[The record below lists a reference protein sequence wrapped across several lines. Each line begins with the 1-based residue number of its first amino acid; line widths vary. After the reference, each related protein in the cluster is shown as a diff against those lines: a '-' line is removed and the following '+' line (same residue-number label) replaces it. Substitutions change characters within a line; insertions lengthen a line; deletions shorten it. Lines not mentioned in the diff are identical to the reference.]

1 MILVDAS
8 VWIDYL
14 RGIATQQTRWLHAQL
29 ERRPLGLADLTL
41 CEILQGVFDERE
53 ARLVRRRFLVFPT
66 LSTGGAEQA
75 ARCAENYRQL
85 RRLGVTVRKTIDC
98 WIATFC
104 IREGHSLLHS
114 DRDFEPFAKHL
125 GLRVVDP

>member
-8 VWIDYL
+8 VWIDYF
-14 RGIATQQTRWLHAQL
+14 RDSDTAHTRWLDVEL
-29 ERRPLGLADLTL
+29 ERRLFGLVDLTL
-41 CEILQGVFDERE
+41 CEILQGFGDERE
-53 ARLVRRRFLVFPT
+53 ARLVHPRLLAFPT

-75 ARCAENYRQL
+75 VSCAENYRRL
-85 RRLGVTVRKTIDC
+85 RRLGITASKTIDC

-104 IREGHSLLHS
+104 IREGHSLLHC

-125 GLRVVDP
+125 GLVVVRP